1 MSRVISDARARPRAD
16 DDVEDAAVADADGP
30 AGPPRNEP
38 PAATARN
45 GRKPLTLLAQALA
58 VLLVLLLAA
67 LGYLWVTRPATSSIR
82 VADYVGALEGARS
95 GTVDLTSFDYLTLD
109 DNLRQIK
116 AVTTGDLQTESLKA
130 LNARRKDITSSQ
142 AVVNTK
148 VIEGGAGVTK
158 ATSTAATVVLVIE
171 TTQKT
176 KASTQAQVTRF
187 RIEVQM
193 SKVNGRWL
201 LSGISGR

>member
-1 MSRVISDARARPRAD
+1 VISDARTRTRAD
-16 DDVEDAAVADADGP
+16 DDVTGTDVPDADGP
-30 AGPPRNEP
+30 GG
-38 PAATARN
+38 AADDGSSTPTRRRDGGAV
-45 GRKPLTLLAQALA
+45 TLLARALA

-95 GTVDLTSFDYLTLD
+95 GVVDLTSFDYLTLD
-109 DNLRQIK
+109 DNVRQIK
-116 AVTTGDLQTESLKA
+116 AVTTGDLQKESVDK
-130 LNARRKDITSSQ
+130 LNQSRKSITDSQ
-142 AVVNTK
+142 AVFSTK
-148 VIEGGAGVTK
+148 VLEGGAGVTK
-158 ATSTAATVVLVIE
+158 ATSTAATVVMVIE

-193 SKVNGRWL
+193 SKINGRWL

>member
-1 MSRVISDARARPRAD
+1 MINDARARARAD
-16 DDVEDAAVADADGP
+16 DATGDAGTSTVDGSRI
-30 AGPPRNEP
+30 PPGDEP
-38 PAATARN
+38 PVAI
-45 GRKPLTLLAQALA
+45 GRGSEPSVLVTRALA

-67 LGYLWVTRPATSSIR
+67 LGYLWATRPAESSIR
-82 VADYVGALEGARS
+82 VASYVGALEAARA
-95 GTVDLTSFDYLTLD
+95 GVVDLTSFDYLTLD

-116 AVTTGDLQTESLKA
+116 AVTTGDLQTQSLKA
-130 LNARRKDITSSQ
+130 LNDRRKDITDAQ

-158 ATSTAATVVLVIE
+158 VSGDSATVVLVIE

-176 KASTQAQVTRF
+176 KASTQATVTRY

-193 SKVNGRWL
+193 KNVNGRWL
-201 LSGISGR
+201 LSGIAGR

>member
-1 MSRVISDARARPRAD
+1 VISDARARPRAD
-16 DDVEDAAVADADGP
+16 DGVTGAEPDTGGS
-30 AGPPRNEP
+30 AGPKAAEP
-38 PAATARN
+38 PGST
-45 GRKPLTLLAQALA
+45 GRSGRMPFALLAQALA

-95 GTVDLTSFDYLTLD
+95 GVVDLTSFDYLTLD
-109 DNLRQIK
+109 DNVRQIK
-116 AVTTGDLQTESLKA
+116 AVTTGDLQKESVAK
-130 LNARRKDITSSQ
+130 LNQSRKSITDSQ
-142 AVVNTK
+142 AVFSTK
-148 VIEGGAGVTK
+148 VLEGGAGVTK
-158 ATSTAATVVLVIE
+158 ATPSSATVVMVIE

-193 SKVNGRWL
+193 SKINGRWL
-201 LSGISGR
+201 MSGISGR

>member
-1 MSRVISDARARPRAD
+1 VISDARARPRAD
-16 DDVEDAAVADADGP
+16 DDLTGTDVPDADGP
-30 AGPPRNEP
+30 GGPADDGSSAPAGRR
-38 PAATARN
+38 AGGASTVLAR
-45 GRKPLTLLAQALA
+45 ALA

-95 GTVDLTSFDYLTLD
+95 GVVDLTSFDYLTLD

-116 AVTTGDLQTESLKA
+116 AVTTGDLQKESVAK
-130 LNARRKDITSSQ
+130 LNQSRKSITDSQ
-142 AVVNTK
+142 AVFSTK
-148 VIEGGAGVTK
+148 VLEGGAGVTK
-158 ATSTAATVVLVIE
+158 ATSSAATVVLVIE

-193 SKVNGRWL
+193 SKINGRWL

>member
-1 MSRVISDARARPRAD
+1 VISDARARPRAD
-16 DDVEDAAVADADGP
+16 DDVEGTAVPDVEGP
-30 AGPPRNEP
+30 GGPQRHES
-38 PAATARN
+38 PAVTGGS
-45 GRKPLTLLAQALA
+45 GRMPFALLAQALA

-67 LGYLWVTRPATSSIR
+67 LGYLWVTRPASSAIR

-95 GTVDLTSFDYLTLD
+95 GVVDLTSFDYLTLD

-130 LNARRKDITSSQ
+130 LNARRADITGSQ

-158 ATSTAATVVLVIE
+158 ATAKAATVVLVIE

-176 KASTQAQVTRF
+176 KASSRAQVTRF

-193 SKVNGRWL
+193 SKVNDRWL

>member
-1 MSRVISDARARPRAD
+1 VINDARTRPRAD
-16 DDVEDAAVADADGP
+16 DDVQDTAVPDTDGP
-30 AGPPRNEP
+30 AGSQPTGS

-45 GRKPLTLLAQALA
+45 GRTPVTLLAQVLA
-58 VLLVLLLAA
+58 VLLVLLLAG

-82 VADYVGALEGARS
+82 VADYVGALEAARS

-130 LNARRKDITSSQ
+130 LDGRRKDITTSQ

-176 KASTQAQVTRF
+176 KASIQAQVTRF

-193 SKVNGRWL
+193 SKANGRWL
-201 LSGISGR
+201 LSGIAGR